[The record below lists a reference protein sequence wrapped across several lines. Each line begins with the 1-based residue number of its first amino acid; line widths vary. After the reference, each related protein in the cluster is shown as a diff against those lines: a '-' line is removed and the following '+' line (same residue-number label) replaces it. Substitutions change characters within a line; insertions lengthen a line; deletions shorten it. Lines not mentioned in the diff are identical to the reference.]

1 MLQDLAF
8 SAIRIAT
15 PLIFASM
22 GGLLTFKAGILN
34 IALDGFMIVAAFAA
48 VVTAYL
54 TGSLTAGILA
64 GVISSMALAG
74 PARDLQPALPR
85 PHLHRRDRRHVHR
98 LRSDGPPSGGI
109 ARPAGHLHLELHPAI
124 PRHDH
129 PRGRQHPPDRPD
141 RERSHTLLVYVAY
154 VTVPIVS
161 FLLYRTQWGLRVR
174 IVGESEAAAAAAGVN
189 VDLIKVQTMLA
200 SGFFCGLAGAY
211 LSLGYVS
218 LFAKQMTNDRGLI
231 AVAAII
237 FAKGNPY
244 ATAIVALLFGL
255 STALSIRLPDL
266 TGIAPQLLQML
277 PYLVTVLAPRDPGC
291 PHSQQ
296 PKPAWKLELRPFV
309 SAIPRTITSGGESGS
324 NPWHLDRSWSPGRTD

>member
-8 SAIRIAT
+8 SALRIAT

-54 TGSLTAGILA
+54 TGSLTLGIIAGI
-64 GVISSMALAG
+64 ISSMALAG
-74 PARDLQPALPR
+74 LL
-85 PHLHRRDRRHVHR
+85 VTFN
-98 LRSDGPPSGGI
+98 LRFRAHIFIAGI
-109 ARPAGHLHLELHPAI
+109 AVTFIAYGLTALLLEGLLGQQGIFTSSAI
-124 PRHDH
+124 PRF
-129 PRGRQHPPDRPD
+129 PDIAIPVVG
-141 RERSHTLLVYVAY
+141 SIPLLGPIVSGHTLLVYVAY
-154 VTVPIVS
+154 MTVPIVS

-237 FAKGNPY
+237 FAKGNPT

-266 TGIAPQLLQML
+266 TGIAPQLLQIL
-277 PYLVTVLAPRDPGC
+277 PYLVTVLALVILGIRTAKSRSRHGSWNFDP
-291 PHSQQ
+291 S
-296 PKPAWKLELRPFV
+296 
-309 SAIPRTITSGGESGS
+309 
-324 NPWHLDRSWSPGRTD
+324 